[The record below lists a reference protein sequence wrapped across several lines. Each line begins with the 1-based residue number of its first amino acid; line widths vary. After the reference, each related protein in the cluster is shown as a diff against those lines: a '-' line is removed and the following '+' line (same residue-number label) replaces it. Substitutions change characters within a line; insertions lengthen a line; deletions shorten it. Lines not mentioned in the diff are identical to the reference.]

1 MNYGISQ
8 KYISIE
14 GIKNKFPKVL
24 LVTHIIGEHSRP
36 CDMYDWYTHEYITGY
51 GNERTALLFEHYK
64 VIGSHWDDNH
74 FLIIKDYLSIPEIG
88 YIEFNIHSISKDD
101 KDMLSKLGSMLQEYI
116 GEPLVVSIDKDKTVK
131 IDEFA
136 DYLYQKI
143 NRT

>member
-1 MNYGISQ
+1 
-8 KYISIE
+8 
-14 GIKNKFPKVL
+14 
-24 LVTHIIGEHSRP
+24 
-36 CDMYDWYTHEYITGY
+36 MYDWYTHEYITGY